1 MRSCIKPNRGL
12 NMTFDQWINR
22 PVYKAQVATFNIAKQ
37 LLNMP
42 NSDIATSGN
51 HPILHLRLAKPYR
64 NAYSIALRKQVA
76 DAMRL
81 KRKQA

>member
-1 MRSCIKPNRGL
+1 
-12 NMTFDQWINR
+12 MTFDQWINR
-22 PVYKAQVATFNIAKQ
+22 PVYKAQVATSNMAKQ

-42 NSDIATSGN
+42 NGDIATSGN

>member
-1 MRSCIKPNRGL
+1 M
-12 NMTFDQWINR
+12 
-22 PVYKAQVATFNIAKQ
+22 AKQ